1 MNIDL
6 VVRFGSKSHHA
17 GGEEIDRFVFGD
29 AGRKVV
35 KL

>member
-17 GGEEIDRFVFGD
+17 GGDETYRLVFRD